1 MEQERMKKMKKEEE
15 EEEEGTPFQ
24 VISDFKKEKEKREKS
39 KKSSFLPLNVDTRS
53 KMTPSQEIKNE
64 RGKTKGEPFPFS
76 GTVEVKDVSA
86 DFNGSVPT
94 LSLSHHPGGK
104 VRVVV
109 RGKKQT

>member
-24 VISDFKKEKEKREKS
+24 VISDFKKEREKS